1 MKKLFATVAISVG
14 LTSVGSNVAFG
25 AQTDSKTKDCST
37 IAAMTNSS
45 ITSTYFV
52 VVPNTLSKSELKCFS
67 ATQVNDFL
75 LYLTESQIAAL
86 DVSQLTAIT
95 FRTIV
100 NLLGTK
106 IQSFTTK
113 QLKAMT
119 DIQLQAILDYGKA
132 SDSQKVTINYE
143 LTGTKTS
150 PTTTIK
156 TSPTTTTKAPKVTTT
171 TDAPKTTTTKA
182 PKTTTTKAP
191 KTTTAKP

>member
-37 IAAMTNSS
+37 IAAMTNNS

-191 KTTTAKP
+191 

>member
-150 PTTTIK
+150 PTTTTK
-156 TSPTTTTKAPKVTTT
+156 APTTTTKAPKVTTT

-191 KTTTAKP
+191 KTTTTKP